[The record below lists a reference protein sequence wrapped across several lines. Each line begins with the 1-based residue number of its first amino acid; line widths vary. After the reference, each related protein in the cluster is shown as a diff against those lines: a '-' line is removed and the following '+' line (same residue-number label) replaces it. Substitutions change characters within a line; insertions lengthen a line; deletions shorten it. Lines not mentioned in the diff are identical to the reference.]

1 MRSYGYLMVA
11 MTVVFAG
18 VWAVA
23 EISLNQFQPGEVI
36 RSGEVNENFEQLADA
51 LRDKQNRVSHEC
63 QQGSSIGAIHADG
76 TVTCHVVGGDD
87 GGLLSVASDATL
99 AGDGTP
105 TAPLRV
111 AQGAITASEL
121 SDFGADPGQVLTY
134 DGSSWQP
141 TNTNTA
147 GQGLT
152 QSDNEF
158 ALDLDMTDARYLNI
172 DDDGGFVASGA
183 LGQGDIPTQGSGTRL
198 MWYPGK
204 AAFRAGLVEASQW
217 DDVRVGSTSFA
228 TGSGTIASG
237 AASTAM
243 GAFSTASGAVSTATG
258 SGTIAAGAYSVAM
271 GRFTRAFANEMVAI
285 GRFNAPTG
293 VTGSTAPDRPAFVVG
308 NGTSDDNRSHALLL
322 LANGDLRITGPMRV
336 GSFPSSTG
344 TGVCRTTNGTLA
356 ACSSSTRFKDDITEL
371 DPAAASRLLEQ
382 LRPVSFR
389 WQDSELED
397 IGLIAEELAE
407 IEPRLITYNDEGEIE
422 GIKYRHLSA
431 VLTAAL
437 QDLQSDYRDT
447 VAAQQREIEALTAR
461 VTTLEQTVTTR
472 LAALEQLAASGPSR
486 R

>member
-76 TVTCHVVGGDD
+76 TVTCHVVGGDN

-111 AQGAITASEL
+111 AQGAITAR
-121 SDFGADPGQVLTY
+121 
-134 DGSSWQP
+134 
-141 TNTNTA
+141 
-147 GQGLT
+147 QGLT

-237 AASTAM
+237 VASTAL

-344 TGVCRTTNGTLA
+344 TGVCRTTTGTLA
-356 ACSSSTRFKDDITEL
+356 ACSSSTRFKDDITAL
-371 DPAAASRLLEQ
+371 DPADASRLLAQ

-397 IGLIAEELAE
+397 IGLIAEELAD

-431 VLTAAL
+431 VLIAAL
-437 QDLQSDYRDT
+437 QDLQSDYRMT
-447 VAAQQREIEALTAR
+447 VAAQQREIEALTAQ
-461 VTTLEQTVTTR
+461 VATLEQTVTTR
-472 LAALEQLAASGPSR
+472 LAALEQLAASGPSQR
-486 R
+486 